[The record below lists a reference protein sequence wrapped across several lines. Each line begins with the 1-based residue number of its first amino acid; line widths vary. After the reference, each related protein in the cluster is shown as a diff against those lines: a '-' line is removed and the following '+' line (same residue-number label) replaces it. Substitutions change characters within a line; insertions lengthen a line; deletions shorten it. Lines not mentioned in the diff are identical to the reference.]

1 MKYAI
6 MLLLSAFVLIGCSDQ
21 EGQPSNHAENIK
33 TAETENSTYAKFRNI
48 DVKTKDQQIH
58 LTGEANSTENEVFYQ
73 LSQGE
78 QIIGEETAITMDE
91 GHLDW
96 VEFEITLKV
105 PKDAEKKQD
114 PPIIRLYG
122 KDSTGAEINPN
133 YVPVDLN

>member
-6 MLLLSAFVLIGCSDQ
+6 ILLSAFVLIGCSDQ
-21 EGQPSNHAENIK
+21 EGQPSNDAENIK
-33 TAETENSTYAKFRNI
+33 TAKTKNNVYAKFRNI

-58 LTGEANSTENEVFYQ
+58 LTGEANSTEDEVFYK
-73 LSQGE
+73 LSQE
-78 QIIGEETAITMDE
+78 KQIIEEETAITLDE

-105 PKDAEKKQD
+105 PKDVEKKQD

-122 KDSTGAEINPN
+122 KDSSGTEINPN